1 MNKTEKQIL
10 KNAIDTRK
18 KNLNIM
24 YETFGYDSTEVFIVK
39 SEIELLENLFKNN
52 NVEAPF
58 KKRKPRKDKGKRR
71 SNANAQKLMYIKRDG
86 DLFIQL
92 NENADYVKVTDSNH
106 TRVLI
111 DVFDYRIEGT
121 FVGCT
126 LSGIN
131 LTNWRIERK

>member
-10 KNAIDTRK
+10 KNAINTRK

-52 NVEAPF
+52 NVEAPL

-71 SNANAQKLMYIKRDG
+71 SNANAQKVMYIKRDG